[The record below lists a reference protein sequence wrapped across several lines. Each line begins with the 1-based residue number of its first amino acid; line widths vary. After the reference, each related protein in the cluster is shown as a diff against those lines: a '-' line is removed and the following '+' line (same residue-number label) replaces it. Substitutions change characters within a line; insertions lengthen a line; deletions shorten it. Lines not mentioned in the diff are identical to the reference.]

1 MRCGTLE
8 CMTRIAVIGGGQMGE
23 ALLAGIIKSGV
34 EPRNIVVAEN
44 NSERAEEIG
53 NRYGVLVTDVANAAE
68 SSDYVFIAVKPK
80 DVPTVV
86 KPISDVTTNLE
97 KEVVLVSIAAGVPT
111 SFYENLLSAGSP
123 VIRVMPNTPMLVS
136 AGVCA
141 VSAGR
146 YTQPEQLETVS
157 ELLAATGTVIEV
169 PESDMDL
176 VTAVSGSGPAYFFL
190 MVESMIEA
198 AVGLGMARQTA
209 AKLAIGTITGSSK
222 MLAETGKS
230 PTELRE
236 SVTSPGG
243 TTAAALRA
251 FEDGGFRSVV
261 YDAMEACAEKSAEL
275 RPKEPGI
282 G

>member
-1 MRCGTLE
+1 
-8 CMTRIAVIGGGQMGE
+8 MTRIAVIGGGQMGE

-34 EPRNIVVAEN
+34 EPRDIVVAEN
-44 NSERAEEIG
+44 NGERAQEIRD
-53 NRYGVLVTDVANAAE
+53 RYGVLVTDVADAAE

-80 DVPTVV
+80 DVPAVV

-111 SFYENLLSAGSP
+111 TFYENLLSAGSP

-146 YTQPEQLETVS
+146 YAQPEQVKMVS

-169 PESDMDL
+169 SENDMDL

-190 MVESMIEA
+190 MVEAMIEA
-198 AVGLGMARQTA
+198 AVGLGMTRPTA
-209 AKLAIGTITGSSK
+209 AKLTIGTIAGSAK
-222 MLAETGKS
+222 MLEETGNT
-230 PTELRE
+230 PVELRE

-243 TTAAALRA
+243 TTAAALRT
-251 FEDGGFRSVV
+251 FEDGGLRSMV

-275 RPKEPGI
+275 RPKEPSI